1 MGNRYSDITSAA
13 EYFHLNERQRAS
25 VYASYLNEPIFGRE
39 QLVVECLVGEVNGQ
53 VFGFALRSIL
63 PRALVSLDMC
73 LNRLSEWPFCE
84 EFTHALILSIR
95 GERLLSYERLVVEL
109 DNFGG
114 PLGILAF
121 ARYALNVHRW
131 RDKAIGLLSQ
141 VDTSQEIFGRTSLQS
156 EFTIQSSVEFRKEAD
171 SLLYKLRR

>member
-1 MGNRYSDITSAA
+1 
-13 EYFHLNERQRAS
+13 
-25 VYASYLNEPIFGRE
+25 
-39 QLVVECLVGEVNGQ
+39 
-53 VFGFALRSIL
+53 
-63 PRALVSLDMC
+63 
-73 LNRLSEWPFCE
+73 
-84 EFTHALILSIR
+84 
-95 GERLLSYERLVVEL
+95 
-109 DNFGG
+109 
-114 PLGILAF
+114 LGILAF